1 MKKNNYSRLVKATL
15 WSRLPILRIV
25 AAMSLGIA
33 CSHYFALDHFVGSIV
48 AMSIAIVV
56 TMVAL
61 AFKGRELLRQSS
73 VFMLMI
79 GFFAYGLANGALHT
93 RPIIAETG
101 GSIVYGY
108 VSKIVKHESQRCRV
122 ELFADSVV
130 TSTTKYYAINGLL
143 TIEDSTY
150 LPHVGQRMCA
160 VAEIIEPVNRNFG
173 AFDYASYLRNNDI
186 QFMSR
191 TDNYE
196 LLPCDEQNLWT
207 FIGSIRELVMNQL
220 RRCNITEV
228 NLSFI
233 QALFLGDKSRLDAEV
248 RQAFSDC
255 GTIHVLAVSG
265 LHVGIIYGLLYF
277 IFSRT
282 VARLSRK
289 VSIVL
294 ILMGLWFY
302 VLLTGCSPSVMRAA
316 LMMSAVSV
324 APLFDRETNVYN
336 SLCIALFFILIVD
349 PNALFSVGLWLSFLA
364 VMGIVSMSPVLKLFY
379 WPQNRVGQFIA
390 GSLYVTLT
398 AQLATLPVILYIFHQ
413 FPNYFIVNNLV
424 LVSLAAPILY
434 IVVLTLILSAVPII
448 GSLLGEY
455 VVNGLVDFVMKY
467 VDFASSMPY
476 SVTRGIYFGTPE
488 LLALLMIV
496 ASIMA
501 LCIKGNLRS
510 FVWLVRAV
518 VVFCVVEMAV
528 TVLESNKTDVT
539 VFDAYGRTD
548 IAVRQNGHVT
558 HFLSDL
564 EFNPLLTMV
573 DNYNVKHRVA
583 STQMKQ
589 IATGDVIIVG
599 STKISYI
606 CDWYDYDVVDDSTY
620 CVVSADLLPPIGN
633 VSHVHFINTQ
643 GVRNRHIWQRAVER
657 EQVASVDYVSAIN
670 TYVFEPR

>member
-1 MKKNNYSRLVKATL
+1 MKKNNYSRFVKSSF
-15 WSRLPILRIV
+15 WSRLPILRV
-25 AAMSLGIA
+25 TAAMALGIA
-33 CSHYFALDHFVGSIV
+33 CGHYFVFDYFTVSVIIMGVAAL
-48 AMSIAIVV
+48 A
-56 TMVAL
+56 TMLAL
-61 AFKGRELLRQSS
+61 AFKGRDVLRGIS
-73 VFMLMI
+73 VVMLMAA
-79 GFFAYGLANGALHT
+79 FFAFGLANVSLRT
-93 RPIIAETG
+93 RPIISDTG
-101 GSIVYGY
+101 ASVVYGY
-108 VSKIVKHESQRCRV
+108 VSKIVKHDAQRCRV
-122 ELFADSVV
+122 EVAADSVITV
-130 TSTTKYYAINGLL
+130 DTKFFAINGLL
-143 TIEDSTY
+143 TVEDSTY
-150 LPHVGQRMCA
+150 MPHIGQRLRA

-191 TDNYE
+191 ANTYE
-196 LLPCDEQNLWT
+196 VLPDDAQNIWT
-207 FIGSIRELVMNQL
+207 FVGSVRELVMEQL
-220 RRCNITEV
+220 RRCNISET

-233 QALFLGDKSRLDAEV
+233 QALFLGDKSRLDPAI
-248 RQAFSDC
+248 RQSFSDC

-265 LHVGIIYGLLYF
+265 LHVGIIYGLLFF

-282 VARLSRK
+282 VGRFSRK
-289 VSIVL
+289 LSIIL
-294 ILMGLWFY
+294 ILLGLWFY
-302 VLLTGCSPSVMRAA
+302 ALLTGCSPSVLRAA
-316 LMMSAVSV
+316 VMMSAVTI
-324 APLFDRETNVYN
+324 APLFDRETNVYS
-336 SLCIALFFILIVD
+336 SLCIALFVILMCD

-413 FPNYFIVNNLV
+413 FPNYFIINNLV

-434 IVVLTLILSAVPII
+434 IVVATLILSPIPII
-448 GSLLGEY
+448 GSFLGEY

-467 VDFASSMPY
+467 VDFASALPH
-476 SVTRGIYFGTPE
+476 SVTHGIYFGAPE

-510 FVWLVRAV
+510 FVWVVRAV

-528 TVLESNKTDVT
+528 TVFESNKTDVT

-573 DNYNVKHRVA
+573 DNYNVRHRVA
-583 STQMKQ
+583 SAKMRQ
-589 IATGDVIIVG
+589 IASGDVIVVD
-599 STKISYI
+599 STRISYV
-606 CDWYDYDVVDDSTY
+606 CDWLDYNVVEDSTY

-670 TYVFEPR
+670 TYVFVP